1 MTLFHVHGNPFWWL
15 CLTSTCPIVWLPYC
29 TWTDFQAILWCYQ
42 LWLRWY
48 QVLLGCLNIYILGLS
63 VMELDSFMCNFD
75 TRRINFVEPCSSSP
89 WLSRWM
95 WCFLRIPHTHT
106 RNDAHYSL
114 MLCIPLAFMLNS
126 SYSFHAPYRWSIPHM
141 CAAPDSGFMSTKA
154 FSPFRAFISTS
165 PHCLLTP

>member
-1 MTLFHVHGNPFWWL
+1 MHGNPFWWL

-95 WCFLRIPHTHT
+95 WCFLRIPPPTHTHT
-106 RNDAHYSL
+106 QWCTLFVDALHTSCLHVEFIIFFSCTLSMEHSTHVCGARFRVHVYQGLFAVSCL
-114 MLCIPLAFMLNS
+114 HLHFPALS
-126 SYSFHAPYRWSIPHM
+126 PYTIKW
-141 CAAPDSGFMSTKA
+141 
-154 FSPFRAFISTS
+154 
-165 PHCLLTP
+165 

>member
-1 MTLFHVHGNPFWWL
+1 MHGNPFWWL

-95 WCFLRIPHTHT
+95 WCFLRIPPPHTHT
-106 RNDAHYSL
+106 QWCTLFVDALHTSCLHVEFIIFFSCTLSMEHSTHVCGARFRVHVYQGLFAVSCL
-114 MLCIPLAFMLNS
+114 HLHFPALS
-126 SYSFHAPYRWSIPHM
+126 PYTIKW
-141 CAAPDSGFMSTKA
+141 
-154 FSPFRAFISTS
+154 
-165 PHCLLTP
+165 